1 MMAPVATMEPSAPS
15 QPPGAAPRRLVLQD
29 AVGLSRRALLLA
41 GLLPLGAAQAADF
54 ERGLL
59 WRVDQPGVAASHLFG
74 TIHLDDA
81 RATRLAPAVRNALAG
96 SRLLLQEM
104 RADELSGRIFEA
116 ATLLGPGIS
125 LRQVAG
131 DAVFERTAAL
141 LAADYGLPPGRTE
154 RLKPWAAY
162 LALGQPPRR
171 LSEIVDGVLH
181 RLARAQG
188 LAVAQLETV
197 EAQIAALEAVPL
209 DSQLALLDASSRHH
223 EAALA
228 AIDTLV
234 ERYLAEDLAG
244 MLRLQAA
251 STGGE
256 PAASAALSDLLEH
269 LLWGRNAAMVD
280 RMLPALR
287 QGGAFVAM
295 GALHLHGG
303 RGLPAR
309 LERRGW
315 RVQRVSQGIPA

>member
-1 MMAPVATMEPSAPS
+1 MMAPMATMERSAPS
-15 QPPGAAPRRLVLQD
+15 PFPGAAQRHLVLEG
-29 AVGLSRRALLLA
+29 AVDLSRRALLLA
-41 GLLPLGAAQAADF
+41 GLLPLGTAQAADF

-59 WRVDQPGVAASHLFG
+59 WRVDRPGVAASHLFG

-81 RATRLAPAVRNALAG
+81 RATRLAPAVRNALAA

-104 RADELSGRIFEA
+104 RADKLSGRIFEA
-116 ATLLGPGIS
+116 ATLLAPGIS

-141 LAADYGLPPGRTE
+141 LAAHYRLPPGRTE

-171 LSEIVDGVLH
+171 LGEIVDGVLH
-181 RLARAQG
+181 RLAREQG
-188 LAVAQLETV
+188 LAVAQLESV

-209 DSQLALLDASSRHH
+209 ASQLALLDASSRHH

-244 MLRLQAA
+244 MLSLQAA

-256 PAASAALSDLLEH
+256 PTASAALNDLLEH

-280 RMLPALR
+280 RMLPALH

-295 GALHLHGG
+295 GALHLHGE

-309 LERRGW
+309 LERLGW